1 MPPKAELCKASSEV
15 GLKSDGRLHA
25 SSLVVTQSMRFAASE
40 TVHWIPRGAILRPL
54 MVCSAS
60 VENVHGFIMSL
71 INEFNALVA
80 DNHCSHTLNYYIL
93 LRI

>member
-25 SSLVVTQSMRFAASE
+25 SSLVVTQSMRFIDSG
-40 TVHWIPRGAILRPL
+40 TVHLISHGAIRRPL

-60 VENVHGFIMSL
+60 VGNVDGFVIWL
-71 INEFNALVA
+71 INEFKHL
-80 DNHCSHTLNYYIL
+80 SQIIFSLQILSIITLY
-93 LRI
+93 